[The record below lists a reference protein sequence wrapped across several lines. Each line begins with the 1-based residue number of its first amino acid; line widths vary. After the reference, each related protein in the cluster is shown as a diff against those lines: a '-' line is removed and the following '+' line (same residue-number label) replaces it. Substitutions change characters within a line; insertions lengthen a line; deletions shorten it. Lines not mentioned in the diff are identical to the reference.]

1 LAGLSLRRIKERRR
15 SPNPLRDPGGASH
28 GVRRTAERCM
38 PAGSRWIGSRDAASK
53 SVSVLD
59 DGCSDRPSPDPFGS
73 GSFSRALRPLRSSFS
88 GSPGH
93 PGRSVTRVPSLAGD
107 RSCQDFVP
115 HRDIAGCVHDP
126 LARHAGVPGPA
137 SFRPR
142 VFSTPRRLSPP
153 PVSRA
158 CFIPPPRPGFCSVQ
172 GILPIRSG
180 PSAHR
185 RGLPPCRSDSRAHRQ
200 AGCHARARRLR
211 GIAPRIDAF
220 RESGGLD
227 LKRGRSPR
235 RIQLLSQAPAP
246 PP

>member
-1 LAGLSLRRIKERRR
+1 
-15 SPNPLRDPGGASH
+15 
-28 GVRRTAERCM
+28 M
-38 PAGSRWIGSRDAASK
+38 PAGSRCYWFPRGRAKERFRPRRRCIPTDRPPTLSDRVHSL
-53 SVSVLD
+53 VPSVLF
-59 DGCSDRPSPDPFGS
+59 GVPSP
-73 GSFSRALRPLRSSFS
+73 ALPVIPSS
-88 GSPGH
+88 
-93 PGRSVTRVPSLAGD
+93 PSLACRPGTGD
-107 RSCQDFVP
+107 HSCQDFAP
-115 HRDIAGCVHDP
+115 HRDITCGVHDP
-126 LARHAGVPGPA
+126 LARHAGFPGPA

-153 PVSRA
+153 PVPRA

-172 GILPIRSG
+172 GILPTRSG
-180 PSAHR
+180 PSARR